1 MVRIVRENEPITIG
15 NVTVQ
20 PGERAYIEVPL
31 ARLPTNTWMS
41 IPIAVVNGIN
51 PGPNL
56 WLNAAIHGDEIN
68 GVDVIR
74 RVLKRIKPKAMSGV
88 LITVPIVNIIGFLNQ
103 SRYLPDRRDLNRL
116 FPGSARGSL
125 GSRMAHFFMTEVV
138 ARCDYG
144 VDMHT
149 GAFHRNNL
157 PQIRADLSDE
167 GTRELAFAFGTPIV
181 INSSVRDGSLRA
193 EATELGKRVLLYEAG
208 EPSRFSE
215 SAIKIGVQGVMN
227 LMRFLGMLEGSIR
240 MTRKLPW
247 ESDGSTWLRAK
258 RGGILRTYC
267 DVGDIVEEGEPVG
280 VISDTFDEDV
290 YTLKAPASGV
300 VVGITKLPLVNQGD
314 GILHV
319 ANIKQLPSRRRIPR
333 RTIFLE
339 K

>member
-138 ARCDYG
+138 ARCD
-144 VDMHT
+144 
-149 GAFHRNNL
+149 
-157 PQIRADLSDE
+157 
-167 GTRELAFAFGTPIV
+167 
-181 INSSVRDGSLRA
+181 
-193 EATELGKRVLLYEAG
+193 
-208 EPSRFSE
+208 
-215 SAIKIGVQGVMN
+215 
-227 LMRFLGMLEGSIR
+227 
-240 MTRKLPW
+240 
-247 ESDGSTWLRAK
+247 
-258 RGGILRTYC
+258 
-267 DVGDIVEEGEPVG
+267 
-280 VISDTFDEDV
+280 
-290 YTLKAPASGV
+290 
-300 VVGITKLPLVNQGD
+300 
-314 GILHV
+314 
-319 ANIKQLPSRRRIPR
+319 
-333 RTIFLE
+333 
-339 K
+339 